1 MSSERDKLN
10 GRIRQTIRN
19 LRDEDLIHVAQSM
32 SGEYTRYALDVA
44 RAEIEK
50 RGGEDALR
58 KRLKEPPV
66 KSPGQHEFIT
76 AARLRPLSAR
86 SSTGC
91 YIEVWR
97 DKNFEGECL
106 TIEGP
111 GEIEDLCSNHM
122 TWCGSI
128 ESLRVGPHAFVL
140 AYGET
145 EFKGKMISLGPGEE
159 LSDLGNIKFDDEI
172 DSIRI
177 VDSIKVFDCTSSP
190 DHHVPEQAVSE
201 NQATERTG
209 TEIKAGDMGG
219 GLRQGKPKRRKA

>member
-10 GRIRQTIRN
+10 ERIRQTIRN
-19 LRDEDLIHVAQSM
+19 LRDEDLIHVAQSR

-50 RGGEDALR
+50 RGGKDALR
-58 KRLKEPPV
+58 KRLKEPAK
-66 KSPGQHEFIT
+66 KSPGQDEFLT
-76 AARLRPLSAR
+76 AVRLRPLSAR

-122 TWCGSI
+122 SWCGSI
-128 ESLRVGPHAFVL
+128 KSLRVGPHAFVL
-140 AYGET
+140 AYGDK

-159 LSDLGNIKFDDEI
+159 LADLGNIKFDDEI

-177 VDSIKVFDCTSSP
+177 VDSIKVFDCTSSS
-190 DHHVPEQAVSE
+190 DHLTPEQAVSE
-201 NQATERTG
+201 NESSEQG
-209 TEIKAGDMGG
+209 GPEIKAGDLGG
-219 GLRQGKPKRRKA
+219 GIRQGKRKQHK